1 MSVSSE
7 SESADVLASG
17 IHATLSRGGERR
29 ESLHASATRKLA
41 RLRDLLLEGE
51 PLSGSSLTLLTSAG
65 INAMR
70 LDDEDAH
77 TSAVLLFVNL
87 CVAAAKRGV
96 AGTDE
101 ESPEEFFGTLK
112 SLLESPGVADES
124 EVAEWALA
132 RGVSLLADASMDT
145 VRPYARAFFFSS
157 VTVLQMR
164 CLFSDT
170 DFLSLGMQREGTS
183 VEMIVNAAD
192 SEAGQVVMRDLYL
205 SFVLPMKLVGVR
217 RTLLVSREAAHAATQ
232 AHPLETQQGHHVAM
246 QGAPSAWGQSDDV
259 TKKTVAVL
267 AGLACL
273 LTREGPDPIR
283 KCDAFGGRVVLPFL
297 EPRPPRDRA
306 APRVA
311 LDRWN
316 NRWSLFSL
324 TANSPEVLASG
335 IGLAGLE
342 VCAVGMFQVCES

>member
-7 SESADVLASG
+7 AESADALASG

-29 ESLHASATRKLA
+29 ESLHASATRKLV

-51 PLSGSSLTLLTSAG
+51 PLSGSSITLLTSAG

-70 LDDEDAH
+70 HDDEDAH
-77 TSAVLLFVNL
+77 TSAVLLFVNM

-96 AGTDE
+96 VGTDE
-101 ESPEEFFGTLK
+101 ESPLDLFGSLK
-112 SLLESPGVADES
+112 SLLESPGIGDES
-124 EVAEWALA
+124 EVVAWALS
-132 RGVSLLADASMDT
+132 RGVALLADGSLDS
-145 VRPYARAFFFSS
+145 VRPYARTFFLSS
-157 VTVLQMR
+157 VAVLQAK
-164 CLFSDT
+164 CLRTDT

-183 VEMIVNAAD
+183 VEMIVSSAD

-205 SFVLPMKLVGVR
+205 SFVLPMTLVGVR

-232 AHPLETQQGHHVAM
+232 AHPLETQQAHQVAM
-246 QGAPSAWGQSDDV
+246 QGAQSAWRQSDDV

-283 KCDAFGGRVVLPFL
+283 KSDAFGGRVVLPFL
-297 EPRPPRDRA
+297 DPRPPRDKA
-306 APRVA
+306 APRIM

-316 NRWSLFSL
+316 NRWTLFRL
-324 TANSPEVLASG
+324 TDNSPDLIASG
-335 IGLAGLE
+335 MGLE
-342 VCAVGMFQVCES
+342 GLEICATGLFKST

>member
-7 SESADVLASG
+7 SESADALAGG
-17 IHATLSRGGERR
+17 IHATLARGGERR

-41 RLRDLLLEGE
+41 RLRDLLLQGE
-51 PLSGSSLTLLTSAG
+51 PLSASSITLLTSAG

-96 AGTDE
+96 VGTDE

-112 SLLESPGVADES
+112 ALLESPGIGDES
-124 EVAEWALA
+124 EVVSWALA
-132 RGVSLLADASMDT
+132 RGVSLLADASLDS
-145 VRPYARAFFFSS
+145 VKPYARAFFLSS

-170 DFLSLGMQREGTS
+170 DFLSLEVQREGTS

-205 SFVLPMKLVGVR
+205 SLVLPMKLVGVR

-232 AHPLETQQGHHVAM
+232 AHPFETQQGHQVAM
-246 QGAPSAWGQSDDV
+246 QGAPSAWRSDDV
-259 TKKTVAVL
+259 TKRTAAVL

-283 KCDAFGGRVVLPFL
+283 KSDAFGGRVVLPFL

-324 TANSPEVLASG
+324 TANSPDVIASG
-335 IGLAGLE
+335 VGLAGLE
-342 VCAVGMFQVCES
+342 MCATGMFKVCAP